1 MRRSITG
8 TPKRLRASVG
18 ARRPALM
25 MAGEK
30 GGNHMSESRIKKLL
44 RAAEI
49 IRDQSE
55 QETGL
60 DQLVAVSMQ
69 TGYQL
74 GYLTAKATA

>member
-1 MRRSITG
+1 
-8 TPKRLRASVG
+8 
-18 ARRPALM
+18 
-25 MAGEK
+25 
-30 GGNHMSESRIKKLL
+30 MSESRIKKLL

-55 QETGL
+55 QETEL

-74 GYLTAKATA
+74 GKMSNKAATA

>member
-1 MRRSITG
+1 MTDTCERTRR
-8 TPKRLRASVG
+8 KRYQVFSL
-18 ARRPALM
+18 
-25 MAGEK
+25 
-30 GGNHMSESRIKKLL
+30 SESRIKKLL

-55 QETGL
+55 QETEL

-74 GYLTAKATA
+74 GKMSNKAATA

>member
-1 MRRSITG
+1 
-8 TPKRLRASVG
+8 
-18 ARRPALM
+18 
-25 MAGEK
+25 
-30 GGNHMSESRIKKLL
+30 MSESRIKKLL

-55 QETGL
+55 QETEL

-69 TGYQL
+69 TGYQR